1 MGRLDVEMAS
11 RAVVKSRSLAQG
23 LIRDGMVFVNGYRI
37 NKASFDVNE
46 NDVIEIKG
54 ELPRYVSRGGLKL
67 EKAVEAF
74 GISLSDCVC
83 IDVGASTGGFT
94 DCMLQN
100 GAKIVYAVDVGKD
113 QLDERLKND
122 KRVIS
127 LENTDVRAAA
137 EKIPE
142 KADFI
147 SADVSFI
154 SLRLVLGTIKLLL
167 KKEGK
172 AVALIKPQFEVGK
185 SGIGKGGIVKNP
197 VLREKA
203 VREIKEFAEGM
214 GFRCEGLTE
223 SPVKGGDGNTEYLIY
238 LSL

>member
-1 MGRLDVEMAS
+1 MGRLDVEMVS
-11 RAVVKSRSLAQG
+11 RAVVKSRSLAQS
-23 LIRDGMVFVNGYRI
+23 LIKDGMVFVNGCNV
-37 NKASFDVNE
+37 NKASFGISDE
-46 NDVIEIKG
+46 DVIEIRG
-54 ELPRYVSRGGLKL
+54 ELPKYVGRGGLKL
-67 EKAVEAF
+67 EKAIDVF
-74 GISLSDCVC
+74 GVNLSGLVC

-94 DCMLQN
+94 DCMLQK
-100 GAKIVYAVDVGKD
+100 GAKTVYAVDVGRD
-113 QLDERLKND
+113 QLDEKLRND

-127 LENTDVRAAA
+127 LEGTDIRFAA

-142 KADFI
+142 KANFI

-154 SLRLVLGTIKLLL
+154 SLKLILGTIKLLL

-197 VLREKA
+197 LLREKA
-203 VREIKEFAEGM
+203 VKEIKEFAEAL